1 MDNFKVPIKK
11 KGGCFMINSCSFI
24 IKRTFKC
31 ALLLMCSLLS
41 VILFSCA
48 GGASGGGSS
57 GESTALCV
65 QMGNGRSASQYANVD
80 SNFQTF
86 TVTIDSSS
94 YKATKSCG
102 AGETLKFENIPV
114 GHYDVVAIAKR
125 ADGNVTAK
133 GTDSVDIEADVTKTV
148 KITLHRL
155 DYHTVTFHYGSG
167 GTGSALLSK
176 EVSDGYPVSK
186 PTGDFNEEGATFSY
200 WGTSST
206 ANAEFNWNTPITSD
220 LDLYAI
226 YNVSAATSFTGTV
239 AEFLAT
245 EFANTSSQTSP
256 YSITITD
263 VSNDNLSSV
272 LSHLG
277 TFSANDSEGVPI
289 KQLWSN
295 LSLQG
300 TLTEIPDNTFLTG
313 TGNLSISLIVSI
325 SLPDS
330 VTKIGTNAFYGMRNL
345 SGITLPPNIQEIGER
360 AFYEMGLSNG
370 VGISVAFPSSLKK
383 VYSNSFA
390 NSSLT
395 SITVSGTVWK
405 RDGSGSWN
413 LSAGMLNENDSN
425 VCFTR

>member
-1 MDNFKVPIKK
+1 
-11 KGGCFMINSCSFI
+11 MINSCSFI

-31 ALLLMCSLLS
+31 TLLLMCSLLS

-206 ANAEFNWNTPITSD
+206 ATDEFNWNTPITAD

-226 YNVSAATSFTGTV
+226 YNVSASTSFTGTV

-263 VSNDNLSSV
+263 VNTTSDLDSI
-272 LSHLG
+272 LTHLG
-277 TFSANDSEGVPI
+277 TFSVLNGDGFYDKE
-289 KQLWSN
+289 LWSD
-295 LSLQG
+295 LTLQG
-300 TLTEIPDNTFLTG
+300 TLTEIPDSTFFTG
-313 TGNLSISLIVSI
+313 SGNYSLGKITSI
-325 SLPDS
+325 SLPNS
-330 VTKIGTNAFYGMRNL
+330 ITKIGTNAFYGMRNL

-395 SITVSGTVWK
+395 SITVNGTVWK
-405 RDGSGSWN
+405 QDGSGSWN

-425 VCFTR
+425 HCFTR